1 MGVMIPSDPWL
12 TYRSAQLPLFRMIF
26 PWVLAHMGVGSTSC
40 LHSFLGTKY
49 RPNRPNGDPIGG
61 HFSFFSRRKS
71 LETILC
77 NQKLYVPFLLPKS
90 GFFLFVFLLSF
101 PLFREKK
108 RHMKFLGT

>member
-61 HFSFFSRRKS
+61 HFSFLHPAFFSEKV
-71 LETILC
+71 
-77 NQKLYVPFLLPKS
+77 YVPKKCMC
-90 GFFLFVFLLSF
+90 FFF
-101 PLFREKK
+101 PLSLA
-108 RHMKFLGT
+108 MILGIAGALRRSRGR